1 MADEILPVVYTDRAI
16 ANSLS
21 VQNFILIK
29 FTQREVDN
37 FYKMLASFERTVS
50 AFPEIYPLAAK
61 NQEIRRAVLSKQ
73 LSVFYTIIYNEISV
87 VGMIDNRMDT
97 AKWPK

>member
-1 MADEILPVVYTDRAI
+1 MADEIMPVVYTDEAI
-16 ANSLS
+16 ANSLTI
-21 VQNFILIK
+21 QNFILIK
-29 FTQREVDN
+29 FTQREVEN
-37 FYKMLASFERTVS
+37 FYRMLASFERIVS
-50 AFPEIYPLAAK
+50 TFPEIYPLTAK
-61 NQEIRRAVLSKQ
+61 NQQIRRAVLSKQ